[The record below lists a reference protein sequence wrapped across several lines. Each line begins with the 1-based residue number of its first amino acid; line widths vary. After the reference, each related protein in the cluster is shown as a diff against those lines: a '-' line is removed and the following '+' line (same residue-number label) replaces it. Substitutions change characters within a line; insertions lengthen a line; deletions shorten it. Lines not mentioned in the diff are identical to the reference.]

1 MTENPYGAWREYD
14 AEDTC
19 ASGQAIG
26 GMVQGLGG
34 AFLEHLVYDANGQ
47 LLTGNLAD
55 YLIPTA
61 TDFPKNRAIALENL
75 SSICMPRPRRACRPQ
90 I

>member
-1 MTENPYGAWREYD
+1 MTENPYGASREYD

-47 LLTGNLAD
+47 LLDPAMASVFAG
-55 YLIPTA
+55 
-61 TDFPKNRAIALENL
+61 
-75 SSICMPRPRRACRPQ
+75 
-90 I
+90 